1 MRDGD
6 EFRRTIRRG
15 ASAASDAVVA
25 HVAVTDEPGVRVG
38 LVVGKKVGNA
48 VTRNRVKRRIRHAVS
63 SELAGLPEGSRVVF
77 RALAPAATR
86 PDLSADVVDG
96 LHRAVRRSAARRA

>member
-15 ASAASDAVVA
+15 ASASSDALVT
-25 HVAVTDEPGVRVG
+25 HVAVTDGSGVRVG

-48 VTRNRVKRRIRHAVS
+48 VARNRVKRRIRHAVAP
-63 SELAGLPEGSRVVF
+63 ELGALPAGSRVVF
-77 RALAPAATR
+77 RALAPAAVR
-86 PDLSADVVDG
+86 HDLAADVVDG
-96 LHRAVRRSAARRA
+96 LHRAVRRSTARRA

>member
-15 ASAASDAVVA
+15 ASASTSTLVTHLAL
-25 HVAVTDEPGVRVG
+25 TDEPDVRVG

-48 VTRNRVKRRIRHAVS
+48 VVRNRVKRRIRHALRD
-63 SELAGLPEGSRVVF
+63 ELATLPQGARVVV
-77 RALAPAATR
+77 RALAPAAHST
-86 PDLSADVVDG
+86 DLAADAVG
-96 LHRAVRRSAARRA
+96 SLRRAERRTTAARV

>member
-15 ASAASDAVVA
+15 ASASTDALVS
-25 HVAVTDEPGVRVG
+25 HVALTDGPGVRVG

-48 VTRNRVKRRIRHAVS
+48 VARNRVKRRIRHAVS
-63 SELAGLPEGSRVVF
+63 PELAGLPEGSRVVF
-77 RALAPAATR
+77 RALPAASAR
-86 PDLSADVVDG
+86 VDLPADVVDC
-96 LHRAVRRSAARRA
+96 LHRAVRRSSAKRV

>member
-15 ASAASDAVVA
+15 ASAATDAVVS
-25 HVAVTDEPGVRVG
+25 HVALTDAPGVRVG

-48 VTRNRVKRRIRHAVS
+48 VTRNRVKRRIRHAVVP
-63 SELAGLPEGSRVVF
+63 ELAGLPDGSRVVF
-77 RALAPAATR
+77 RALPPAAAR
-86 PDLSADVVDG
+86 HDLSADVVDG
-96 LHRAVRRSAARRA
+96 LHRAVRRSTTKRG

>member
-15 ASAASDAVVA
+15 ASAASDAVVT
-25 HVAVTDEPGVRVG
+25 HVAVTDGPGVRVG

-48 VTRNRVKRRIRHAVS
+48 VARNRVKRRIRHAVAP
-63 SELAGLPEGSRVVF
+63 ELAALPDGSRVVF
-77 RALAPAATR
+77 RALAPAAVR
-86 PDLSADVVDG
+86 HDLSADVVDG
-96 LHRAVRRSAARRA
+96 LHRAMRRSTRRA

>member
-15 ASAASDAVVA
+15 ASASTEAVVS
-25 HVAVTDEPGVRVG
+25 HVALTHDSGVRVG

-48 VTRNRVKRRIRHAVS
+48 VVRNRVKRRIRHAVS
-63 SELAGLPEGSRVVF
+63 PELAGLPDGSRVVF
-77 RALAPAATR
+77 RALGPAAER
-86 PDLSADVVDG
+86 PDLAADVVDC
-96 LHRAVRRSAARRA
+96 LHRAVRRSTAKRA

>member
-15 ASAASDAVVA
+15 ASAATDAVVT
-25 HVAVTDEPGVRVG
+25 HVAVTDGPGVRVG

-48 VTRNRVKRRIRHAVS
+48 VVRNRVKRRIRHAVS
-63 SELAGLPEGSRVVF
+63 PEIAGLPEGSRVVF
-77 RALAPAATR
+77 RALASAATR

-96 LHRAVRRSAARRA
+96 LHRAVRRSTARRA

>member
-15 ASAASDAVVA
+15 ASASSDALVT
-25 HVAVTDEPGVRVG
+25 HVAVTDGPGVRVG

-48 VTRNRVKRRIRHAVS
+48 VARNRVKRRIRHAVAP
-63 SELAGLPEGSRVVF
+63 ELGTLPAGSRVVF
-77 RALAPAATR
+77 RALAPAAVR
-86 PDLSADVVDG
+86 HDLAADVVDG
-96 LHRAVRRSAARRA
+96 LHRAVRRSTARRA

>member
-15 ASAASDAVVA
+15 ASASSDTVVS
-25 HVAVTDEPGVRVG
+25 HVALTDGPGVRVG

-48 VTRNRVKRRIRHAVS
+48 VVRNRVKRRIRHAVAP
-63 SELAGLPEGSRVVF
+63 EVAALPEGSRVVL
-77 RALAPAATR
+77 RALAPAAAR
-86 PDLSADVVDG
+86 HDLSVDVVEC
-96 LHRAVRRSAARRA
+96 LHRAVRRSTSRRG

>member
-15 ASAASDAVVA
+15 ASASTDALVS
-25 HVAVTDEPGVRVG
+25 HVALTDGSGVRVG

-48 VTRNRVKRRIRHAVS
+48 VVRNRVKRRIRHAVS
-63 SELAGLPEGSRVVF
+63 PELAALPDGSRVVF
-77 RALAPAATR
+77 RALAPAAVR
-86 PDLSADVVDG
+86 HDLAADAVDC
-96 LHRAVRRSAARRA
+96 LRRAVRRSTAKRV